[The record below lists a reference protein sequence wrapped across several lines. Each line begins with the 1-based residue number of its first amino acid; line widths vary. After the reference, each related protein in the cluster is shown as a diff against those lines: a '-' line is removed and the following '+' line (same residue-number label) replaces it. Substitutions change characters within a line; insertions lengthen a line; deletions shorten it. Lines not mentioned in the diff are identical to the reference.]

1 MDADTS
7 WDIMEDLGFLIAT
20 DEDLQADLAHVC
32 DLLEE
37 TPSDRSALSCPA
49 STETAVKTKKRQR
62 VNHNKQEIR
71 SLQKQV
77 VALQEKLAHEKSRLK
92 TTFSLSAWEQ
102 AARLE
107 QVQAKRAIDENTEL
121 RAGIAEGTAF
131 IQYMRSILQKKPRHL
146 TMLSDPSSA
155 DWKEYKLAAQASL
168 RVAAIHVIADRQ
180 YDRCMNVF
188 IQAGVVGEKADVCR
202 AEPVTLL
209 NGQVVL
215 EVVNHAV
222 VPLPFRLAM
231 DAVWKAFN
239 GSTGPMLLDHASQE
253 TMEEI
258 DSWTNY
264 ERFSQPQPNG
274 TVAYTNTIR
283 KRYLESDRD
292 VVVFRNVLEDAIVP
306 HMTRGSVDNMLG
318 WMASTPSEVD
328 RERSCHLTSVIHM
341 PLESMEDSIV
351 DRLVST
357 LASFSFTAAPTTLPP
372 PSNVPHMQA
381 FFDRAKMY
389 HNAMMEA
396 MQDAI
401 AAFQKAN

>member
-37 TPSDRSALSCPA
+37 TPSDSSALSRPA

-155 DWKEYKLAAQASL
+155 DWKE
-168 RVAAIHVIADRQ
+168 
-180 YDRCMNVF
+180 
-188 IQAGVVGEKADVCR
+188 
-202 AEPVTLL
+202 
-209 NGQVVL
+209 
-215 EVVNHAV
+215 
-222 VPLPFRLAM
+222 
-231 DAVWKAFN
+231 
-239 GSTGPMLLDHASQE
+239 
-253 TMEEI
+253 
-258 DSWTNY
+258 
-264 ERFSQPQPNG
+264 
-274 TVAYTNTIR
+274 
-283 KRYLESDRD
+283 
-292 VVVFRNVLEDAIVP
+292 
-306 HMTRGSVDNMLG
+306 GSVDNMSG

-357 LASFSFTAAPTTLPP
+357 LASFSFTAAPTTLPQP
-372 PSNVPHMQA
+372 CNVPHMQA
-381 FFDRAKMY
+381 FFDRAKIY